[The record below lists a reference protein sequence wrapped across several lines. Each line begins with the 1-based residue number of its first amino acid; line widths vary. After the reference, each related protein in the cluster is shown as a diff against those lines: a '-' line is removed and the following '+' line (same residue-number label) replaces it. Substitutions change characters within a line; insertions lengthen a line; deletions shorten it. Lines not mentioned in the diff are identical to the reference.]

1 MRGGEEIERM
11 RNESESE
18 SDGGLHKERGE
29 GDGRK
34 VKGGKIFE
42 GFHRVF

>member
-11 RNESESE
+11 RNESES
-18 SDGGLHKERGE
+18 DGGLQKERGE

-34 VKGGKIFE
+34 VKGGRIFE